1 MSSNQSSF
9 EFETAKKPLKKM
21 EKIINEVGGGE
32 GSKFNEE
39 FLKAQ
44 KKIMDKF
51 PSLDHLKEII
61 DSLKDI
67 TEEEKEKLKKN
78 LGERAFNAE
87 KMKNLIK
94 NKKLVEGTLSD
105 YALFIGMIVLVL
117 IVIGEEIFLST
128 RDSIN

>member
-21 EKIINEVGGGE
+21 EKTINEVGGE